1 MADFSPVSNAHP
13 EYIENLYISYR
24 KDPNAIDP
32 SWSYFF
38 NGFDYANE
46 NGNSTTNGST
56 NGHAAVVTAAPVS
69 LGMIPQKE
77 VAVMMLI
84 DGYRHR
90 AHLLSTTNP
99 IKSRRDRQPHLLPK
113 EYGLTDEDMSKT
125 FAAGETLGLKNATL
139 KQIIDRLEGIY
150 VRGVQPAHLPRA
162 VGIDPNPRVARSPRR
177 FFDPGVIRGIL
188 RVGALR
194 KFPRVA
200 VAIAIRIGQR
210 IKGIVGIQTVGGF
223 PIVWQAVVIEIG
235 GNEQPHE
242 TLRG

>member
-46 NGNSTTNGST
+46 NDNGTTNGKT
-56 NGHAAVVTAAPVS
+56 NGHAAAATAAPVS

-90 AHLLSTTNP
+90 AHLFQRPILSNRAATA
-99 IKSRRDRQPHLLPK
+99 SRICCQ
-113 EYGLTDEDMSKT
+113 
-125 FAAGETLGLKNATL
+125 KN
-139 KQIIDRLEGIY
+139 
-150 VRGVQPAHLPRA
+150 
-162 VGIDPNPRVARSPRR
+162 
-177 FFDPGVIRGIL
+177 
-188 RVGALR
+188 
-194 KFPRVA
+194 
-200 VAIAIRIGQR
+200 
-210 IKGIVGIQTVGGF
+210 TV
-223 PIVWQAVVIEIG
+223 
-235 GNEQPHE
+235 
-242 TLRG
+242 